1 MIYDYFRVIGA
12 HDTVLHH
19 ADLYNRTLR
28 NDDVQESI
36 RGETKKNF
44 FETMRNLP
52 TDDVLESLYKLR
64 IRESVNS
71 KTVLELFAHL
81 KLIKMI
87 SKPDCQKVED
97 HGEERFWSK
106 DQITKPRSQRPERGS
121 TQEQW
126 SRIAVTH
133 AVLKEDKESAINGKQ
148 KDSV

>member
-44 FETMRNLP
+44 LKQCATFPQMMSWKVCTNYEY
-52 TDDVLESLYKLR
+52 VSL
-64 IRESVNS
+64 INS

-81 KLIKMI
+81 KLINNDFEARL
-87 SKPDCQKVED
+87 S
-97 HGEERFWSK
+97 
-106 DQITKPRSQRPERGS
+106 
-121 TQEQW
+121 
-126 SRIAVTH
+126 
-133 AVLKEDKESAINGKQ
+133 ES
-148 KDSV
+148 